1 VARVLMLQTAVNFP
15 FRFRFRFRL
24 PTFLF
29 RPLTY

>member
-1 VARVLMLQTAVNFP
+1 VLMLQTAVNFP